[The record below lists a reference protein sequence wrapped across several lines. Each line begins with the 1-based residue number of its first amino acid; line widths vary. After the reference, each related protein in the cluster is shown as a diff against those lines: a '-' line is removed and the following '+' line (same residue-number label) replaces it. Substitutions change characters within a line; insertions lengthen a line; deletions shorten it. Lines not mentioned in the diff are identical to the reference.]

1 MWLFPWSGLIN
12 KKSFYFFKKL
22 KYPFFFLFRADD
34 EGSTTKGVV
43 NGKKSSQNDL
53 YMRLGLLLGDN
64 SRKSSKP
71 SSSTHN
77 RMQSVHRVSRISS
90 NDAHASFSSLI
101 SLDHTLP
108 SNNTSPV
115 STLTG
120 KHNAYIYFLMM

>member
-1 MWLFPWSGLIN
+1 MDSSPECLKKFFNDVNLI
-12 KKSFYFFKKL
+12 L
-22 KYPFFFLFRADD
+22 FFFCLDD
-34 EGSTTKGVV
+34 EGSTAKGVV

-71 SSSTHN
+71 SSSAHG
-77 RMQSVHRVSRISS
+77 RIQSVHRVSRL
-90 NDAHASFSSLI
+90 NNNEAHASFSSLI

-120 KHNAYIYFLMM
+120 KQNLKLTSFQKH